1 MRRLFFIIT
10 LLFCS
15 SFLFAE
21 RSYILGGFSL
31 AFDVQ
36 EEDELYE
43 YSMPLT
49 LGGFL
54 EINNFGEN
62 CYGDDKYVGFQAGF
76 FFNCGLNEDEGEY
89 TSTLSFATLLAP
101 VLRVSLRDEKL
112 LLFSAGVASG
122 IDFGGCWTEGEENER
137 KDASVFQ
144 AFAGLGAQAAMVL
157 SNDFSFGANFFY
169 NPLCYTSIDVKD
181 EGKENDVRSFGNMFR
196 IGVFIAFCLRD

>member
-1 MRRLFFIIT
+1 MKKLVFLF
-10 LLFCS
+10 LLFA
-15 SFLFAE
+15 FAPIFAE
-21 RSYILGGFSL
+21 SNYILGGFSL

-36 EEDELYE
+36 EEEEMYE

-54 EINNFGEN
+54 EINHFGEN
-62 CYGDDKYVGFQAGF
+62 RYGDDNPVGFQAAF
-76 FFNCGLNEDEGEY
+76 FFNCGLNDDDGEY
-89 TSTLSFATLLAP
+89 TSVLSFATLLAP
-101 VLRVSLRDEKL
+101 VLRVNLRDEKL

-137 KDASVFQ
+137 KDSSVFQ
-144 AFAGLGAQAAMVL
+144 AFAGLGAQAVMVL

-169 NPLCYTSIDVKD
+169 NPLCYTRINVKD
-181 EGKENDVRSFGNMFR
+181 EGKENDVRSFSNMCR